1 MTRSERIRPIKQLA
15 DDRERDAGRGVS
27 RAQAAL
33 AAAEKQLADLVGY
46 RADYVV
52 RQHESGAVDAARLHN
67 FQAFLGRLE
76 EAIRQ
81 QQAIVEEA
89 RRAADACAAE
99 WQDRR
104 IESAQLG
111 KAVVRLR
118 AEELRLGE
126 KREQHAT
133 DERAAQAAR
142 TKPD

>member
-15 DDRERDAGRGVS
+15 DDRERDAGRVVS

-33 AAAEKQLADLVGY
+33 GAAEKQLADLIGY

-52 RQHESGAVDAARLHN
+52 RQHESGAVDAARLQN

-81 QQAIVEEA
+81 QQAVVEDA

-99 WQDRR
+99 WRDRR

-126 KREQHAT
+126 KRDQNAT
-133 DERAAQAAR
+133 DERAAQSAR
-142 TKPD
+142 PKPD